1 MEVMRASAILQL
13 ANSAE
18 LTDEEV
24 VTRVLNGET
33 ALFEILMRRY
43 NQRLYRVARSILR
56 QDDEAE
62 DVMQDAYVRAYQH
75 LGQFA
80 GRAKFS
86 TWLTRI
92 AVHEA
97 LARAHRGKRYDALE
111 GLSAVQGEAM
121 KFASAAPSPEQ
132 EVATAQSHAILEEA
146 ILSLPESYRT
156 VLMMR
161 DIEELT
167 TAEAAESLDIT
178 EQNVKVRLHRA
189 RALLRRELYTRAG
202 VSGADAFAFMG
213 VRCDRVVKNVFA
225 RLAMI
230 QVAVDPGSSSIH

>member
-1 MEVMRASAILQL
+1 MELMQASAILQL

-56 QDDEAE
+56 DDGEAE

-75 LGQFA
+75 LRQFA

-202 VSGADAFAFMG
+202 VSSADAFAFMG

>member
-1 MEVMRASAILQL
+1 MELMQASAILQL

-56 QDDEAE
+56 DDGEAE

-80 GRAKFS
+80 GRATFS

-92 AVHEA
+92 AVNEA
-97 LARAHRGKRYDALE
+97 LARKRRLKNFEELE
-111 GLSAVQGEAM
+111 PSMNSTDNSGHKPER
-121 KFASAAPSPEQ
+121 FADTAPDPEQ
-132 EVATAQSHAILEEA
+132 QA
-146 ILSLPESYRT
+146 
-156 VLMMR
+156 
-161 DIEELT
+161 
-167 TAEAAESLDIT
+167 
-178 EQNVKVRLHRA
+178 
-189 RALLRRELYTRAG
+189 
-202 VSGADAFAFMG
+202 
-213 VRCDRVVKNVFA
+213 
-225 RLAMI
+225 
-230 QVAVDPGSSSIH
+230 SSSEMQRLLES

>member
-1 MEVMRASAILQL
+1 MQASAILQL

-24 VTRVLNGET
+24 VTRILNGET

-56 QDDEAE
+56 DDGEAE

-75 LGQFA
+75 LRQFA